1 MPEYRVD
8 DATAR
13 LARQLIDDGRF
24 DDRTQ
29 WSGAAPD
36 AAAADAVIDSEGF
49 AAFAAWHLAED
60 PDASQGTEGRY
71 AFPYGEL
78 LRRLDEQRDG

>member
-1 MPEYRVD
+1 M
-8 DATAR
+8 
-13 LARQLIDDGRF
+13 
-24 DDRTQ
+24 
-29 WSGAAPD
+29 
-36 AAAADAVIDSEGF
+36 IDSEGF